1 MNRRLQLPVLALAL
15 TLTACVDKP
24 DNPAARASEISFEAV
39 TFDSWEKKLASYP
52 PDIVVVDLW
61 ASWCVSCLERFPH
74 MVEMWHDYRDR
85 GVRFV
90 SLNLDDHQDAEALTD
105 AENLLLQFGAGFENY
120 YMDENL
126 MQAFARLDLIGIPA
140 VFIYDREGREA
151 IRLTGDDPNRQFT
164 DADVAAAIRS
174 LLQPDRPQ

>member
-1 MNRRLQLPVLALAL
+1 MSKLLQHSFLVLAILLSACSDEQGQLASD
-15 TLTACVDKP
+15 TG
-24 DNPAARASEISFEAV
+24 EIAFEAV
-39 TFDSWEKKLASYP
+39 TFESWEAKLASYP

-74 MVEMWHDYRDR
+74 MVAMWHEFRDR

-90 SLNLDDHQDAEALTD
+90 SLNLDDYEDEQALADAKQ
-105 AENLLLQFGAGFENY
+105 LLRRFGAEFENY

-140 VFIYDREGREA
+140 VFIYDRGGREVV
-151 IRLTGDDPNRQFT
+151 RLTGDDPNRQFS
-164 DADVAAAIRS
+164 DADVAAAIS
-174 LLQPDRPQ
+174 ALLDTG